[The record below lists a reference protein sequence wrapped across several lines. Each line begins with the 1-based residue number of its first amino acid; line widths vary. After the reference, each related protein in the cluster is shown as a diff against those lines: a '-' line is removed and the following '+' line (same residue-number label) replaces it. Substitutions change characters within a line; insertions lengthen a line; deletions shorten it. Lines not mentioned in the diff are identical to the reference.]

1 MSAQT
6 FALLYLSCIME
17 VQLVIHQPVINLFL
31 ILKYLNTL
39 KSVYAIEEQG
49 SSLIY
54 FTLFYRDICNFN
66 SHKS

>member
-49 SSLIY
+49 TSLIY

-66 SHKS
+66 SRKS